1 MVSYEYLNHESFL
14 CAFHF
19 LILNNTVYAFEGQD
33 LIKYIIV
40 TVPTR
45 TLLSAPGI
53 SFLPLITIGFAT
65 VNTVKKKKTNNILV
79 LIGKYC

>member
-1 MVSYEYLNHESFL
+1 MVSYEYLIHESFL

-19 LILNNTVYAFEGQD
+19 LILNNTIYAFEGQD

-45 TLLSAPGI
+45 TFLSAPGI
-53 SFLPLITIGFAT
+53 SFLLLVIIGFAT
-65 VNTVKKKKTNNILV
+65 VNTVKKRQITA
-79 LIGKYC
+79 